1 MCKEGIVFYIMK
13 YDLGME
19 LLSKGYKL
27 NELELYILNFI
38 FSNCKIKNVERRS
51 GFNSF
56 NISSF
61 DGINVDVDIAS
72 LANERSMKISFSNL
86 QNDNEGIK
94 SMFCLHSSG
103 DRGKIQL
110 EFKIN
115 GEHGYYIVYGMSD
128 KYMSFKED
136 NKEDSKIKLCI
147 NYYDKEAM
155 EYYKLRTGNDSFLD
169 ISDDKLQYYGIIPDS
184 SSVVEYDDYHDLLN
198 LFVNTLG
205 SSGRFFEYI
214 IDMIGIMESNK
225 KVK

>member
-1 MCKEGIVFYIMK
+1 MK

-27 NELELYILNFI
+27 NELELYVLNFI
-38 FSNCKIKNVERRS
+38 FSNCKIKNVKR
-51 GFNSF
+51 GDHLNSF

-61 DGINVDVDIAS
+61 DGINVDVGITS
-72 LANERSMKISFSNL
+72 SINERRMNINFSNL

-103 DRGKIQL
+103 TTGKIQL
-110 EFKIN
+110 EFKVN
-115 GEHGYYIVYGMSD
+115 GEHGYYIASGMSD
-128 KYMSFKED
+128 KYMNFKED
-136 NKEDSKIKLCI
+136 NNKDNKFKLCI

-155 EYYKLRTGNDSFLD
+155 EYYKLRTGNDNLLD
-169 ISDDKLQYYGIIPDS
+169 IGVNKLQYYGIIPDS
-184 SSVVEYDDYHDLLN
+184 SFEVEYDNYHDLLN

-205 SSGRFFEYI
+205 SSGKFFEYI